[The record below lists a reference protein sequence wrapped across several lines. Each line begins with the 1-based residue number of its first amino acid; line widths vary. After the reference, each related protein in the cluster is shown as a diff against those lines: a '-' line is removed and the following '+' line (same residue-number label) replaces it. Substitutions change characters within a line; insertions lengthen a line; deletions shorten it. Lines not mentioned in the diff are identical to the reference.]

1 MEPVLRDEYTM
12 RSVRLDLFSSAKMM
26 EDVQTNRLSVGEV
39 ASLMALKSVEDMVEG
54 MDVTLT
60 SLKGMDVVTTEELSE
75 DFARIKDTLLSGKV
89 YQLFQTS
96 FGSVPDISRLT
107 SWIATKW
114 APAVLKTYDIAGIR
128 KGARPVF
135 VNTINDNAVEI
146 VWQELVKEF
155 DTQTVGKLIIE
166 ITDTSMTATRAAATP
181 NGKISSRP
189 LPGENVL
196 IRRLSDAASQ
206 AIDKGLANKVCIT
219 NTIIGFKI
227 IYKMFLTNLLF
238 FIWSLL

>member
-1 MEPVLRDEYTM
+1 MGGPRLEPVLREEYTM
-12 RSVRLDLFSSAKMM
+12 RSVRLDLFTSEKMM
-26 EDVQTNRLSVGEV
+26 EDVQSNRLSVGEV
-39 ASLMALKSVEDMVEG
+39 ASLMALKSVDDMVEG
-54 MDVTLT
+54 MDITLT
-60 SLKGMDVVTTEELSE
+60 SLKGMDVVTKEELSD
-75 DFARIKDTLLSGKV
+75 DFSRIKDTLLSGKA

-96 FGSVPDISRLT
+96 FGSVPDIKRLT

-135 VNTINDNAVEI
+135 VNTIDDSNTVEI

-155 DTQTVGKLIIE
+155 DTQTVGKLFIE
-166 ITDTSMTATRAAATP
+166 ITDTGMTATRAAATP

-206 AIDKGLANKVCIT
+206 AIDKGLAIKVCIT
-219 NTIIGFKI
+219 TTTIY
-227 IYKMFLTNLLF
+227 IYIFV
-238 FIWSLL
+238 S